1 MILAKRLSLHIYM
14 YASVCTNVFLHAS
27 AYRNLSFDRFNRH
40 FLYDKKVNIVNA
52 FNKSLS

>member
-1 MILAKRLSLHIYM
+1 MVLAKRLSLHIYM

-27 AYRNLSFDRFNRH
+27 AYRHLSFDRFNRH